1 MLGRSNIQSSYFG
14 GQLFIANGHFKE
26 FLSFQSVKFDEKPVI
41 QKRSVASVAKPNCF
55 LQKNVYCTSAA
66 ATQKIFCLILLSLQ
80 KICFAVNKKGNP
92 IK

>member
-26 FLSFQSVKFDEKPVI
+26 FLSLQSVKFDEKKVI
-41 QKRSVASVAKPNCF
+41 EKKVCRLCCKTQLLLAK
-55 LQKNVYCTSAA
+55 KVYCTSAA